1 MPPRCHQIEL
11 RVRYADTDQMGTYYN
26 ARVLEWFECGRSE
39 YLRAAGKSYREM
51 EHEGV
56 RLPVAEAH
64 VEYLAKARYDDLLVL
79 RSTLSMPGKARFRF
93 DVDVRQSASGE
104 AVCRGY
110 TVHVLTDAQGKPMRP
125 PRWLVE
131 LATVEAPGDGESTSP
146 SERIMRP

>member
-1 MPPRCHQIEL
+1 MPPRRHQIEL

-51 EHEGV
+51 EQEGI

-64 VEYLAKARYDDLLVL
+64 VDYLGKAQYDDLLIL
-79 RSTLSMPGKARFRF
+79 SSTLSMPGKARFRF
-93 DVDVRQSASGE
+93 DVDVRQSATG
-104 AVCRGY
+104 APVCRGY

-131 LATVEAPGDGESTSP
+131 LVTAEELSDGESTSSP
-146 SERIMRP
+146 